1 MSLLCVPLLLL
12 AAVPGEP
19 SFEWVAPLPCPTE
32 EMMRPRV
39 GATTSDV
46 RATVREVEDGFELT
60 VIIDGQGRT
69 LSTPSCNEAADTA
82 VFLIELAGRSPL
94 NHRKVVGPPA
104 SPTAPTEAWV
114 ARGAVARGTRVHV
127 HLGAI
132 AGAEWLLLP
141 TPVARF
147 GVSFQL
153 EFPQLTLGVDMRSSP
168 SLQFAGG
175 PTPGAAVVISP
186 SFDVQVSVC
195 RFFALGPVQL
205 GPCAQA
211 GLGVLWAYGLNVP
224 SPRAR
229 AVAVWTAGPALRVG
243 VPLWSVFELQA
254 FVSARFGPRPE
265 YYFEDGPPI
274 VQTRPV
280 GLDTGL
286 GIGARW

>member
-12 AAVPGEP
+12 AAVPGDP
-19 SFEWVAPLPCPTE
+19 SFEWVAPAPCPTE
-32 EMMRPRV
+32 EMMRLRV

-46 RATVREVEDGFELT
+46 RASVREVESGFELT

-82 VFLIELAGRSPL
+82 VFLIDLAGRSPL
-94 NHRKVVGPPA
+94 NRRKVVGPPVSTNA
-104 SPTAPTEAWV
+104 STELV
-114 ARGAVARGTRVHV
+114 GRREVERGARVHV
-127 HLGAI
+127 HLSAI
-132 AGAEWLLLP
+132 GGAEWLLLP
-141 TPVARF
+141 APVARF
-147 GVSFQL
+147 GISFQL
-153 EFPQLTLGVDMRSSP
+153 EFPQLTLGVDMRTSP
-168 SLQFAGG
+168 SLLFAGG
-175 PTPGAAVVISP
+175 PTPGAAVMITP
-186 SFDVQVSVC
+186 SFDVQLGAC
-195 RFFALGPVQL
+195 HLFAVGPVRL
-205 GPCAQA
+205 GPCAQV
-211 GLGVLWAYGLNVP
+211 GLGVLWAYGLTVP
-224 SPRAR
+224 SPRGR
-229 AVAVWTAGPALRVG
+229 IVSVWTAGPALRVS

>member
-1 MSLLCVPLLLL
+1 MSLLWLPLLLL

-19 SFEWVAPLPCPTE
+19 SFEWVAPSSCPTE

-46 RATVREVEDGFELT
+46 QATVREMESGFELT

-69 LSTPSCNEAADTA
+69 LRTPSCNEAADTA
-82 VFLIELAGRSPL
+82 VFLIELAGRSPV
-94 NHRKVVGPPA
+94 NHRKVVAPPA
-104 SPTAPTEAWV
+104 SASAPPELAERR
-114 ARGAVARGTRVHV
+114 AMERGARVHV
-127 HLGAI
+127 HLSAI
-132 AGAEWLLLP
+132 GGAEWLLLP

-147 GVSFQL
+147 GASFQL
-153 EFPQLTLGVDMRSSP
+153 EFPQLTLGVDMRTSP
-168 SLQFAGG
+168 SLLFEGG
-175 PTPGAAVVISP
+175 PTAGAAVMITP
-186 SFDVQVSVC
+186 SFDMQLSAC
-195 RFFALGPVQL
+195 HAFALGPIQL
-205 GPCAQA
+205 GPCAQV
-211 GLGVLWAYGLNVP
+211 GLGMLWAYGLNVP

-229 AVAVWTAGPALRVG
+229 VVPVWTAGPAVRVG